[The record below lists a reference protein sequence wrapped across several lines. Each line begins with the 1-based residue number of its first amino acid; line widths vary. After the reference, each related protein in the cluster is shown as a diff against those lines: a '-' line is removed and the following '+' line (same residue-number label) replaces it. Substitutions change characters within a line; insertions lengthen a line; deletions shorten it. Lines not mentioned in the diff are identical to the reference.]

1 MEAFKSSK
9 QIPARLRRVWNISE
23 FAKRLGLD
31 RFEENRLIK
40 ILGVTA
46 TEHELLRNAGRR
58 PL

>member
-1 MEAFKSSK
+1 MDGTDVDK
-9 QIPARLRRVWNISE
+9 QTPAKLGRMWNVSD
-23 FAKRLGLD
+23 FAKRFRLD

-40 ILGVTA
+40 VLGATA